1 MQLKLEL
8 PWLDMV
14 RIGTSATWRMVL
26 SVGVISR
33 RAPGPRTKNGTRV
46 QGEASV
52 VPRSLDER
60 ALVRCPGE
68 GVRSYSGLSLLLL

>member
-1 MQLKLEL
+1 VLLKLEL

-14 RIGTSATWRMVL
+14 RIGTGATWRMVP
-26 SVGVISR
+26 SVVVISR
-33 RAPGPRTKNGTRV
+33 RAPRPRTKNGMRV

-68 GVRSYSGLSLLLL
+68 GVRSYSGLSLPLL

>member
-1 MQLKLEL
+1 VQLKLEL

-14 RIGTSATWRMVL
+14 RIGTGARWGMVL

-33 RAPGPRTKNGTRV
+33 RAPRPRTKDGTSV

-52 VPRSLDER
+52 VLRSLDER
-60 ALVRCPGE
+60 ALVRCSGE
-68 GVRSYSGLSLLLL
+68 GVRSYSALSLPLL